1 MPVIAVLE
9 KNQQYGDFFYG
20 NGDIDFTVTY
30 PRTITEV
37 TTQICDPTGRPSK
50 LSPNSAVMYKIV
62 KAKTQNNIVQDVLQA
77 NKGNPNIQ
85 QELFG

>member
-1 MPVIAVLE
+1 
-9 KNQQYGDFFYG
+9 
-20 NGDIDFTVTY
+20 
-30 PRTITEV
+30 
-37 TTQICDPTGRPSK
+37 
-50 LSPNSAVMYKIV
+50 MYKIV